1 MAGTTRANAP
11 SELDIEAARW
21 FFQNTVD
28 IFVLIRGG
36 SISRINPAWTELS
49 GWSVAETVGRPI
61 EAFIHPGDD
70 QIVRGLIADLAAHGE
85 GRAEH
90 RQIGRASGR
99 ER

>member
-1 MAGTTRANAP
+1 MAGMTRANAP

-21 FFQNTVD
+21 FFQNSVD

-36 SISRINPAWTELS
+36 AISRINPAWTKLS

-61 EAFIHPGDD
+61 EDFIHPGDE
-70 QIVRGLIADLAAHGE
+70 QIVRDLITTLIATGE

-90 RQIGRASGR
+90 RLLRKDG
-99 ER
+99 